1 MGKEAGRIA
10 VEILKNNKKPSEI
23 KYKTMELGEITI
35 NSETLNELG
44 VVLPEEIKNKA
55 KMIN

>member
-1 MGKEAGRIA
+1 
-10 VEILKNNKKPSEI
+10 
-23 KYKTMELGEITI
+23 MELGEITI
-35 NSETLNELG
+35 NSETLSELG